1 LENNFKQAE
10 SGIAKSKVEAVN
22 ISKSLGFP
30 IVIRPSYVLGG
41 RALDIIHEEKQ
52 LEKYIDEAVK
62 EALKCNKPA
71 VIDIAIDPKALYS
84 FRRDSFKHREK

>member
-1 LENNFKQAE
+1 MENNLKQAE

-41 RALDIIHEEKQ
+41 RAMEIIHEE
-52 LEKYIDEAVK
+52 
-62 EALKCNKPA
+62 
-71 VIDIAIDPKALYS
+71 
-84 FRRDSFKHREK
+84 